1 MVKLSAFNDTVTS
14 VPGSDVTLLAPTNH
28 EEADTRVFLHTNDMS
43 QKGFASVMIR
53 TVDTDVLNLA
63 LSFCK
68 KLQLEKLWVDFGTG
82 KQRCFLPVHE
92 MVLNPAKVDGLP
104 FFMAVTGCDQVE
116 FFCHVS
122 KTTAWKVWTL
132 FPEADAVFAKL
143 SDRPSLT
150 DIEEAMPVLERFVVL
165 LYHRTSNCTEVNS
178 CRRELFCKGRA
189 IDNIPPTQGALLQHV
204 KRAAYIGGY
213 VWSSSLLPIMDLPPI
228 EEFGWNDDA
237 TPYWSDLPQA
247 SKGLRELIKCNCL
260 KGCTGNCKCK
270 RATLPCTELCKCKG
284 GCEWNQ
290 QIE

>member
-104 FFMAVTGCDQVE
+104 FFMAVTACDQVD

-122 KTTAWKVWTL
+122 KTIAWKVWTL
-132 FPEADAVFAKL
+132 FPKADKVFAKL
-143 SDRPSLT
+143 SR
-150 DIEEAMPVLERFVVL
+150 I
-165 LYHRTSNCTEVNS
+165 
-178 CRRELFCKGRA
+178 
-189 IDNIPPTQGALLQHV
+189 
-204 KRAAYIGGY
+204 
-213 VWSSSLLPIMDLPPI
+213 
-228 EEFGWNDDA
+228 
-237 TPYWSDLPQA
+237 
-247 SKGLRELIKCNCL
+247 
-260 KGCTGNCKCK
+260 
-270 RATLPCTELCKCKG
+270 
-284 GCEWNQ
+284 
-290 QIE
+290 